1 MEFLCLFMLV
11 KIDGVVEFGSI
22 GCKDKF
28 KDLKFCLG

>member
-11 KIDGVVEFGSI
+11 KIDGVVEFGRI
-22 GCKDKF
+22 GFKEKI